1 MYQCCTIASPASLT
15 TTLIQF
21 SDAST
26 HSRIGDWK
34 VTRVEEYKTES
45 PSSDF
50 DAIVVCYCQY
60 SPISTALE
68 PLPNIQDSQKL
79 QEV

>member
-1 MYQCCTIASPASLT
+1 MKNEPSTIIQHNQSP
-15 TTLIQF
+15 
-21 SDAST
+21 
-26 HSRIGDWK
+26 
-34 VTRVEEYKTES
+34 S

-68 PLPNIQDSQKL
+68 PLPNIQASQKL